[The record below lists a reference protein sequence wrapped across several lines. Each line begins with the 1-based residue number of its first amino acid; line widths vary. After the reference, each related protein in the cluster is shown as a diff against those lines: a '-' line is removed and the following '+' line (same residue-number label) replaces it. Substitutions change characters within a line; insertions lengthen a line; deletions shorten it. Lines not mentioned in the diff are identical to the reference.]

1 MRMGLDFLAV
11 LFGIYL
17 IHNDGW
23 EGWMDRGFW
32 SGKGVGLGW
41 LHRDGTVTR
50 LDIPRW
56 TRDVQGV
63 HERTR

>member
-1 MRMGLDFLAV
+1 M
-11 LFGIYL
+11 
-17 IHNDGW
+17 DG
-23 EGWMDRGFW
+23 GFW

-56 TRDVQGV
+56 TRGVLDV

>member
-23 EGWMDRGFW
+23 EGWMDVGGFW

-41 LHRDGTVTR
+41 LHRVTQG
-50 LDIPRW
+50 
-56 TRDVQGV
+56 RDCN
-63 HERTR
+63 